1 MNRFYV
7 VVLMLTFS
15 SFFCMLSTNLELA
28 GISFIRFILE
38 TSVSWDFSTV
48 NSKCFHENQFSTRH
62 HKRAGPANKLD
73 VVHLPILSTL
83 CWTPKK
89 IGFNLNSLNTFTK
102 KKTGSNKLKL
112 PKVGS
117 NAIVTVPVGAGP
129 NKQSVFCTVLILD
142 QAQQIKSLG
151 TEHTQEIPPCEEV
164 HLLEESLIRQGEH

>member
-1 MNRFYV
+1 M
-7 VVLMLTFS
+7 
-15 SFFCMLSTNLELA
+15 
-28 GISFIRFILE
+28 
-38 TSVSWDFSTV
+38 
-48 NSKCFHENQFSTRH
+48 
-62 HKRAGPANKLD
+62 
-73 VVHLPILSTL
+73 
-83 CWTPKK
+83 
-89 IGFNLNSLNTFTK
+89 GFNLNSLNTFTK
-102 KKTGSNKLKL
+102 KTGSNKVKL